1 MTVLAG
7 ISFVEKT
14 PRPKHGQPSWGWED
28 IIGPK
33 KQKEKGAEATFGS
46 TTYHDQIG
54 PTLEWDGGC

>member
-14 PRPKHGQPSWGWED
+14 PRPEHGQLSWGWED

-33 KQKEKGAEATFGS
+33 KQKGKGAEATFGS
-46 TTYHDQIG
+46 TTYHD
-54 PTLEWDGGC
+54 